1 MKFFSISYLF
11 VLDTPLPSGKG
22 SIKLSYDNAI
32 IRFRIC
38 HKIIYGKQFAKLK
51 KLEQLGYVECDKK
64 GRSYHYN
71 VNLDVLDG
79 LA

>member
-1 MKFFSISYLF
+1 MQLLDLEYTTRSYMENNLYISNKTLI
-11 VLDTPLPSGKG
+11 T
-22 SIKLSYDNAI
+22 
-32 IRFRIC
+32 
-38 HKIIYGKQFAKLK
+38 KLK

-64 GRSYHYN
+64 GRSFHYN